1 MAWLFPT
8 ERREREREIGRVI
21 KYSFPHYLLFGLKS
35 QKWHSGPLISCWPE
49 SRVTGLVVYYTTKNV
64 VSGSRL
70 TEGGQSDVVSFVV
83 WVLIRFCISFAPQ
96 RLGRNLGLVP
106 LHWRLA
112 SSSTPDFGLM
122 GSMEREGRQH

>member
-1 MAWLFPT
+1 M
-8 ERREREREIGRVI
+8 
-21 KYSFPHYLLFGLKS
+21 
-35 QKWHSGPLISCWPE
+35 
-49 SRVTGLVVYYTTKNV
+49 VYYTTKNV

-122 GSMEREGRQH
+122 GTMERHHHHPTNQPKCAQVASQVACDPTAAQRAEGLQILS